1 VSAAYEYD
9 AVVVG
14 AGPNGLAAAI
24 RIAQQGF
31 STLVLERNREVG
43 GACRTEELT
52 LPGFQHDVG
61 SGVHPLAL
69 GSPFFSSLPLE
80 KYGLDWCQPEIPLAH
95 PVNQTEIATL
105 RRSISETGNSL
116 GRDAKAY
123 RSLFEPI
130 VLRWQ
135 SLLEEFLQPIIH
147 FPRQPLQMAI
157 FGNLALTSIDHLIRN
172 RFSREPAKA
181 LLAGL
186 AAHSFLPLTDLG
198 SSGFALILGTLAH
211 AIGWPIPIG
220 GAQAITRA
228 LSGHFQALGGK
239 VQTEVPVMTL
249 RQLPESR
256 VVLFDVTPRQLVQ
269 ILGSLLPSS
278 YRRKLERF
286 KYGPGIFK
294 IDYALDGPIPWL
306 HPDCEKAGTVHLGG
320 TFSEI
325 AQAEYQVSRGRH
337 AEHPF
342 LLVSQPTVVDATRA
356 PLNRHV
362 AWVYGHV
369 PNGSSWDMTKSFEKQ
384 IGRFAPEFKDR
395 VLASHV
401 TSSAELE
408 RINPNLIG
416 GSITGGANNLGQLIA
431 RPILSSTP
439 YRTPLKGVYL
449 CSSSTPPGGGVHGMC
464 GFHAANAAV
473 KDLRRKISR

>member
-1 VSAAYEYD
+1 VSAYEYD

-24 RIAQQGF
+24 RIAQHGF
-31 STLVLERNREVG
+31 STLLLERNSEVG

-61 SGVHPLAL
+61 SGVHPMAL
-69 GSPFFSSLPLE
+69 GSPFFTSLPLE
-80 KYGLDWCQPEIPLAH
+80 KYGLAWGQPEIPLAH
-95 PVNQTEIATL
+95 PINQTEIATL
-105 RRSISETGNSL
+105 RRSISQTGESL

-123 RSLFEPI
+123 QRLFQPL
-130 VLRWQ
+130 VSRWR
-135 SLLEEFLQPIIH
+135 SLLEEFLQPLIH
-147 FPRQPLQMAI
+147 FPRYPLQMAA
-157 FGNLALTSIDHLIRN
+157 FGNLALTSVDHLIRN

-181 LLAGL
+181 LFAGL
-186 AAHSFLPLTDLG
+186 AAHSFLSLTDTG
-198 SSGFALILGTLAH
+198 SSAFALVLGMLAH

-228 LSGHFQALGGK
+228 LCRHFEALGGQ
-239 VQTEVPVMTL
+239 VQTDVSVMTL

-256 VVLFDVTPRQLVQ
+256 VILFDVTPRQFVQ
-269 ILGSLLPSS
+269 ILGGVLPAS

-306 HPDCEKAGTVHLGG
+306 HPDCQKAGTIHLGG
-320 TFSEI
+320 TFAEI

-356 PLNRHV
+356 PSNRHI

-395 VLASHV
+395 VLASRV
-401 TSSAELE
+401 TASAELE
-408 RINPNLIG
+408 RNNPNLIG
-416 GSITGGANNLGQLIA
+416 GSITGGANNLWQLIA
-431 RPILSSTP
+431 RPILSPTP
-439 YRTPLKGVYL
+439 YRTPLRGVYL

-464 GFHAANAAV
+464 GFHAANVAL
-473 KDLRRKISR
+473 KDLRRNISR